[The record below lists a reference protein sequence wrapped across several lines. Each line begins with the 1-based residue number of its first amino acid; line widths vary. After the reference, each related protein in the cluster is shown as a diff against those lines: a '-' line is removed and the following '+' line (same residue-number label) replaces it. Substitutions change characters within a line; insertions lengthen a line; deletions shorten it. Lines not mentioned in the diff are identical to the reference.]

1 MSLHLIFKITV
12 LIAISIIIRGVLPR
26 YRVDQLVSQNWKFF
40 IFVLLSFFFVFTV
53 ALAVPNTVS
62 LWHRPINLADF
73 WIIYDKLK
81 PYIIT
86 TEFWLDIYHFHIF
99 PKIYDLPF
107 IPKIIYMCVFKNLC
121 IFLAYFIDFVATFG
135 QFIIDC

>member
-1 MSLHLIFKITV
+1 MSLHFIFKMTV

-26 YRVDQLVSQNWKFF
+26 YRIDQLVSQNWKFF

-53 ALAVPNTVS
+53 ALTVPNTVS
-62 LWHRPINLADF
+62 LWHRPINLAKF
-73 WIIYDKLK
+73 WVIYAEIK
-81 PYIIT
+81 PYVIT

-99 PKIYDLPF
+99 PKIYDLSF
-107 IPKIIYMCVFKNLC
+107 IPRIIYMCVFKNLC

-135 QFIIDC
+135 QFIINC